1 MRRATKVITV
11 SLPEETWKE
20 LKRRAALLGKSIS
33 AFVRERLEEELGKE
47 RFYMEL
53 DQRLRALAR
62 EVGGHLEGWDREE
75 LYDV

>member
-1 MRRATKVITV
+1 VRRATKVITV

-20 LKRRAALLGKSIS
+20 LKRRAALSGKSIS